1 MIWGSYFRLGN
12 NDFGNRQVG
21 NDDFGN
27 AILEVANVE
36 LTIWKCNFGNSQLGN
51 WNHKFG
57 MAFLVQRSSLILIL
71 YNYFSFV
78 LKVGLMGGVTLI
90 VHGLIV
96 LSKVV
101 LDELEKSVC
110 VCRAKEIAVGAEY
123 VQGSCYLFS
132 HLCCAALCMWA
143 KHLYCHD
150 DQPWLVDFYWSIIV
164 QVRFIKQHRI
174 AQSTLRRTEVHTF
187 HRKIGICTAPM
198 GVNNMR
204 AMPIIPSSSCSY
216 HYMNLYWSPRY
227 RDHTYKWANC
237 LLWTMSGT
245 FAFVQALWCA

>member
-1 MIWGSYFRLGN
+1 
-12 NDFGNRQVG
+12 
-21 NDDFGN
+21 
-27 AILEVANVE
+27 
-36 LTIWKCNFGNSQLGN
+36 
-51 WNHKFG
+51 

-132 HLCCAALCMWA
+132 HLCCAALCM
-143 KHLYCHD
+143 
-150 DQPWLVDFYWSIIV
+150 
-164 QVRFIKQHRI
+164 
-174 AQSTLRRTEVHTF
+174 
-187 HRKIGICTAPM
+187 
-198 GVNNMR
+198 
-204 AMPIIPSSSCSY
+204 
-216 HYMNLYWSPRY
+216 
-227 RDHTYKWANC
+227 
-237 LLWTMSGT
+237 
-245 FAFVQALWCA
+245 